1 MMKKTIKSRKP
12 KIASAAEYERI
23 MARIDLLM
31 KKGSAALTEGDVDEL
46 QVLVKIAE
54 DYEDHYI
61 SLPRPDTLLGMIE
74 LKMFHKKMNQ
84 KEMAEFLGISP
95 SKFSQILNQKRE
107 PDVEFL
113 KVIYHKLHLDPKFIL
128 DHA

>member
-1 MMKKTIKSRKP
+1 ME
-12 KIASAAEYERI
+12 EYDRI

-31 KKGSAALTEGDVDEL
+31 KKGSALLTEGDIDEL
-46 QVLVKIAE
+46 QVLVKIAGE
-54 DYEDHYI
+54 YEDH
-61 SLPRPDTLLGMIE
+61 SVHLPKPDTLHGMIE
-74 LKMFHKKMNQ
+74 LKMYRMKMNQ
-84 KEMAEFLGISP
+84 KEMAGFLGISP

-128 DHA
+128 DHV